1 MHFSREILFT
11 QNMSIPMA
19 NKIPITQKRACLP
32 YIRENFSK
40 LSQRE
45 IARRLNLG
53 KTTINRWTREISF
66 EFKKHTVNEEFFD
79 TLNEKSSYFL
89 GLIFADGNIAWDT
102 KKGYYSVIITAS
114 EKDKAHLEKLRLM
127 ISSTKPLLYSPKTKS
142 YRLVVNS
149 KELCKKLME
158 YGLTPRKSLTIEFP
172 EIPSDQLSHFLRGVI
187 DGDGNVRYVE
197 RKRSPYFEITIASG
211 SKKFCDGIIKAIKQN
226 VNIDAKARKVGE
238 NTYVVQ
244 YSCLRGEKLAE
255 YIYSNANLFLERKY
269 LPYKNNIMEVD

>member
-11 QNMSIPMA
+11 QSINIPMA
-19 NKIPITQKRACLP
+19 NKIPITQKTEYLP

-53 KTTINRWTREISF
+53 KTTVNRWSREIGL
-66 EFKKHTVNEEFFD
+66 EFKKHTANEEFFD
-79 TLNEKSSYFL
+79 SLNEKSSYLL

-102 KKGYYSVIITAS
+102 EKGYYSVIITAS

-149 KELCKKLME
+149 KRLCKKLME
-158 YGLTPRKSLTIEFP
+158 YGLTPRKSLTVEFP
-172 EIPSDQLSHFLRGVI
+172 EIPADQLKHFLRGVI

-197 RKRSPYFEITIASG
+197 RKRSPYFEITIASD
-211 SKKFCDGIIKAIKQN
+211 SKKFCEGLIKAIEQN
-226 VNIDAKARKVGE
+226 VGISAKSRKVAK
-238 NTYVVQ
+238 NTHVIQ
-244 YSCLRGEKLAE
+244 YSCSRGEQLAE
-255 YIYSNANLFLERKY
+255 YIYSDANLFLERKH
-269 LPYKNNIMEVD
+269 LPYKNNVMEVD